1 MATTYT
7 EIPDNYNEIE
17 PFITSDVKAI
27 KNAFFT
33 ADRVLFYDACSF
45 QRHSNLSDKEK
56 NIIINYFKAHGTLI
70 CISRCV
76 LMELTSDFHK
86 LAEEHVNLIKG
97 FNEAGVVVAIFNEE
111 YTFDILSECFAINE
125 KINEYL
131 VWAVRTVK
139 SPVSTIEYTLS
150 RRKTVF

>member
-45 QRHSNLSDKEK
+45 QRHSN
-56 NIIINYFKAHGTLI
+56 
-70 CISRCV
+70 
-76 LMELTSDFHK
+76 
-86 LAEEHVNLIKG
+86 
-97 FNEAGVVVAIFNEE
+97 
-111 YTFDILSECFAINE
+111 
-125 KINEYL
+125 
-131 VWAVRTVK
+131 
-139 SPVSTIEYTLS
+139 
-150 RRKTVF
+150 

>member
-17 PFITSDVKAI
+17 PFITSDVRAI

-56 NIIINYFKAHGTLI
+56 NIIINYFN
-70 CISRCV
+70 
-76 LMELTSDFHK
+76 F
-86 LAEEHVNLIKG
+86 
-97 FNEAGVVVAIFNEE
+97 
-111 YTFDILSECFAINE
+111 
-125 KINEYL
+125 
-131 VWAVRTVK
+131 
-139 SPVSTIEYTLS
+139 TIACKFFSSSVYIAT
-150 RRKTVF
+150 T

>member
-76 LMELTSDFHK
+76 LM
-86 LAEEHVNLIKG
+86 
-97 FNEAGVVVAIFNEE
+97 
-111 YTFDILSECFAINE
+111 
-125 KINEYL
+125 
-131 VWAVRTVK
+131 
-139 SPVSTIEYTLS
+139 
-150 RRKTVF
+150 

>member
-7 EIPDNYNEIE
+7 ETPNNYNEIE
-17 PFITSDVKAI
+17 PFITSDVKDI
-27 KNAFFT
+27 KNAFFS

-45 QRHSNLSDKEK
+45 QRHSNLSDREK
-56 NIIINYFKAHGTLI
+56 SIIINYFKAHGTLI

-76 LMELTSDFHK
+76 LMELASDYHK

-97 FNEAGVVVAIFNEE
+97 FYDAGIVVAIFNEE
-111 YTFDILSECFAINE
+111 YTFDILSECFSTNE

-131 VWAVRTVK
+131 VWAVRTV
-139 SPVSTIEYTLS
+139 
-150 RRKTVF
+150 R